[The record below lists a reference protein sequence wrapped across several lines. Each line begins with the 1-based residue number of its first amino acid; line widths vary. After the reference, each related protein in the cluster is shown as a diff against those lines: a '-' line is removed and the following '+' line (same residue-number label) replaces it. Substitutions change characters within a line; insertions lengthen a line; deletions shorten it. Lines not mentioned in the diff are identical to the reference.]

1 MKSIKNIINEMI
13 NNQPRL
19 MSIQDDF
26 WNAYRAI
33 ETCYSNKGKVFVCGN
48 GGSAADALHIV
59 GELMKSFV
67 RKRPI
72 DKQTANSLTTIY
84 PDHAAYFIENI
95 QGALPAIA
103 LVENVSLASAYANDV
118 TADMVY
124 AQQLYGYAVRGDVL
138 IALSTSGNS
147 CNVLNA
153 VRLAK
158 AMNVAT
164 VGLTGGSGGK
174 LKLLCD
180 VCIVAPEDETY
191 KIQEL
196 HVSIY
201 HTLCIMIEQRF
212 FA

>member
-1 MKSIKNIINEMI
+1 MHSIENTMNEMI
-13 NNQPRL
+13 KNQPRL
-19 MSIQDDF
+19 MSIQDDI
-26 WNAYRAI
+26 WNAYRTI
-33 ETCYSNKGKVFVCGN
+33 ERCYSNNGKVFVCGN

-67 RKRPI
+67 RNRPI
-72 DKQTANSLTTIY
+72 DKQTADSLTTIY

-103 LVENVSLASAYANDV
+103 LVENASLASAYANDV
-118 TADMVY
+118 TADMIY
-124 AQQLYGYAVRGDVL
+124 AQQLYGYAKQGDVL
-138 IALSTSGNS
+138 IAISTSGNS
-147 CNVLNA
+147 INVLNA

-174 LKLLCD
+174 LKLICD
-180 VCIVAPEDETY
+180 VCIVAPENETY

-196 HVSIY
+196 HLPIY
-201 HTLCIMIEQRF
+201 HILCIMIEQRF

>member
-1 MKSIKNIINEMI
+1 MHSIENTMNELIKNHP
-13 NNQPRL
+13 QL
-19 MSIQDDF
+19 MSIQDDI
-26 WNAYRAI
+26 WNAYRTI
-33 ETCYSNKGKVFVCGN
+33 ERCYSKNGKVFVCGN

-67 RKRPI
+67 RNRPI
-72 DKQTANSLTTIY
+72 DKQTADSLTTIY

-103 LVENVSLASAYANDV
+103 LVENASLVSAYANDV
-118 TADMVY
+118 TADMIY
-124 AQQLYGYAVRGDVL
+124 AQQLYGYAKQGDVL
-138 IALSTSGNS
+138 IAISTSGNS
-147 CNVLNA
+147 INVLNA

-158 AMNVAT
+158 AMKVAT

-180 VCIVAPEDETY
+180 VCIVAPENETY

-196 HVSIY
+196 HLPIY
-201 HTLCIMIEQRF
+201 HILCIMIEQRF